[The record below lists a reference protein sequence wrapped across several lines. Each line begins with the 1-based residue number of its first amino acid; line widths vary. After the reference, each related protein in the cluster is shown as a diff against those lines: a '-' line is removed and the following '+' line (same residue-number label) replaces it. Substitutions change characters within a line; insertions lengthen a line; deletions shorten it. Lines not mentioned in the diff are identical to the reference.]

1 MSRSEVLLNGDINF
15 KEVRCVGDDG
25 EVYGIIS
32 SKEAFNIA
40 QNLGLDLVLISAS
53 AKPPVCK
60 VMDYNKFRYQNEK
73 KIKEAKKKQ
82 KQIEIKE
89 IKLSTQ
95 IAQNDINYKVKHAR
109 EFIEANKHVK
119 FKVVLKGRESQNS
132 KAGLDVL
139 LRVQTMME
147 DLANPEK
154 EPKTEGR
161 FVSWMF
167 VPKAKEAPKNEKK
180 PKENNPPFNRI
191 NLMKGENHAKNED

>member
-1 MSRSEVLLNGDINF
+1 MSRNEVLLNEDINF

-32 SKEAFNIA
+32 SKEALKIA

-139 LRVQTMME
+139 LRVQTMMQ

-180 PKENNPPFNRI
+180 TKENNPPFNRI

>member
-1 MSRSEVLLNGDINF
+1 MSRNEVLLNGDINF
-15 KEVRCVGDDG
+15 KEVRCVGDNG

-32 SKEAFNIA
+32 SKEALNIA

-139 LRVQTMME
+139 LRVQTMMQ

-180 PKENNPPFNRI
+180 IKENNPPFNRI

>member
-32 SKEAFNIA
+32 SKEALKIA

-139 LRVQTMME
+139 LRVQTMMQ

-167 VPKAKEAPKNEKK
+167 VPKAKEASKNEKK

>member
-32 SKEAFNIA
+32 SKEALKIA

-154 EPKTEGR
+154 EPKTVGR

>member
-15 KEVRCVGDDG
+15 KEVRCVGDNG

-32 SKEAFNIA
+32 SKEALNIA

-139 LRVQTMME
+139 FRVQTMMQ

-167 VPKAKEAPKNEKK
+167 VPKTKEAPKNEKK
-180 PKENNPPFNRI
+180 TKENNPPFNRI

>member
-1 MSRSEVLLNGDINF
+1 MSRSEVLLNGDISF

-32 SKEAFNIA
+32 SKEALKIA

-139 LRVQTMME
+139 LRVQTMMQ